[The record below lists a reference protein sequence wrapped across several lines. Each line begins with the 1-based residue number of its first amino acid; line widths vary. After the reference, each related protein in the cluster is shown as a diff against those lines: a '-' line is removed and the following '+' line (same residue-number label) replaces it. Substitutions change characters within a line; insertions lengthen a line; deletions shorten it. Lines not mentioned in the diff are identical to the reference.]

1 MVKVAPC
8 IRSLILIVFL
18 LAIAQLPNAAAFSL
32 GHHADNFQQG
42 STPVRNC
49 LYVPGLSTPA
59 TMPEEVIVSV
69 SPTPLPTPTLPST
82 ASVDAATTARQLEV
96 FDGLWN
102 AVNDHYVYAD
112 FRGRDWAAIGA
123 TYQAIVEGGLS
134 DEAFYRLMGAML
146 NELGDEHSYFQ
157 SPTEVAQEA
166 EMLARGNDFVGIGAL
181 FSPIPPGDT
190 ATILSV
196 FPNSPAAEAGLL
208 PHDVLLAVD
217 GGPIRDE
224 AGISRTRGP
233 EGSIVTLTIQRSG
246 TVPHEITVTRRRVTG
261 SLPIDFCLILDTRI
275 GYIFLPT
282 FFDESI
288 ADQTRAA
295 LIAMTADGPLDGLI
309 LDNRMNGGGLGSV
322 ASAILG
328 LFTSGVQGYFVSR
341 ESRDPLDIV
350 GEDIGGSQTVPLIV
364 LVDRDTVSY
373 GEIVS
378 GVLRLAGRAEIVGG
392 PTLGNVEQLRR
403 YDLVD
408 GSRVWLASATFEPI
422 GQAAGIWEDTGIVP
436 DLLIPTRWDLFTE
449 ATDPA
454 LALAVE
460 RLMAP

>member
-1 MVKVAPC
+1 M
-8 IRSLILIVFL
+8 LIVFL
-18 LAIAQLPNAAAFSL
+18 LAIAKLPSAAAVTPSQD
-32 GHHADNFQQG
+32 AENSQRG

-49 LYVPGLSTPA
+49 LYVPGLSIPA
-59 TMPEEVIVSV
+59 TMPEEVIATA
-69 SPTPLPTPTLPST
+69 SPTPLPTSTLPST
-82 ASVDAATTARQLEV
+82 TPVDAATTAQQLEV
-96 FDGLWN
+96 LNGVWN

-112 FRGRDWAAIGA
+112 FRGRDWATIGA

-134 DEAFYRLMGAML
+134 DEAFYRLMGAMI

-157 SPTEVAQEA
+157 SPAQVAQEA
-166 EMLARGNDFVGIGAL
+166 ETLARGNDFVGIGAL

-233 EGSIVTLTIQRSG
+233 EGSIVTLTIQRAG
-246 TVPHEITVTRRRVTG
+246 TVPHEITITRRRVMG
-261 SLPIDFCLILDTRI
+261 SLPIDFCLIPDTRI
-275 GYIFLPT
+275 GYIFFPT

-295 LIAMTADGPLDGLI
+295 LVAMTADGPLDGLI

-322 ASAILG
+322 ASAVLG
-328 LFTSGVQGYFVSR
+328 FFTSGVQGYFVSR

-373 GEIVS
+373 
-378 GVLRLAGRAEIVGG
+378 
-392 PTLGNVEQLRR
+392 
-403 YDLVD
+403 
-408 GSRVWLASATFEPI
+408 
-422 GQAAGIWEDTGIVP
+422 
-436 DLLIPTRWDLFTE
+436 
-449 ATDPA
+449 
-454 LALAVE
+454 
-460 RLMAP
+460 

>member
-82 ASVDAATTARQLEV
+82 ASVDTATTARQLEV

-112 FRGRDWAAIGA
+112 FRGRDWATIGA
-123 TYQAIVEGGLS
+123 TYQTIIESGLS

-261 SLPIDFCLILDTRI
+261 SLPIDFCLIPNTRI
-275 GYIFLPT
+275 GYIFFPT

-322 ASAILG
+322 ASAVLG
-328 LFTSGVQGYFVSR
+328 FFTSGVQGYFVSR

-403 YDLVD
+403 YDLED

-436 DLLIPTRWDLFTE
+436 DILIPTRWDLFTE

-454 LALAVE
+454 LAVAVE
-460 RLMAP
+460 HLMAR